1 MMEIAIAGAGI
12 AGLTAAIALAGRG
25 FSVTIYERAD
35 ALVDIGA
42 GIQLAPNAMTVLQ
55 RLGLADAVAKDAVE
69 PRALII
75 RDGPSGR
82 ALTSIPLRGEASR
95 RYGAPYCVIHRADL
109 QRILCD
115 AAGADPKIR
124 LRLGAKIADVRPD
137 GNCVTFALGDETR
150 SADLLIAADGIHSA
164 IRSGALAL
172 PAAAQPVRHAWR
184 TSMPAD
190 DLPNRIERDAT
201 GLWLASHCHLV
212 HYPVRA
218 GRQINLVLIAAN
230 AQVPPADLLKKLAAP
245 ASDLADMKTEW
256 IGWPLCAIDPA
267 GRWARGRIAL
277 IGDAAHAMLPTIA
290 QGGAQAIE
298 DAFVLANC
306 LESTPDQPAAAL
318 QRYEKRRKS
327 RVIRI
332 ANEAQRNAT
341 IYGLGGLAATARNAA
356 IALLPGTM
364 HLHRLDWLYRFPDD

>member
-1 MMEIAIAGAGI
+1 MEIAIAGAGI
-12 AGLTAAIALAGRG
+12 AGLTAAIALASHG

-35 ALVDIGA
+35 VLADIGA

-55 RLGLADAVAKDAVE
+55 RLGLAEALGEDTVE

-82 ALTSIPLRGEASR
+82 ALTAIPLRGEARR

-109 QRILCD
+109 QRILSHAAD
-115 AAGADPKIR
+115 AEAKIQ
-124 LRLGAKIADVRPD
+124 LRLGAEITNVRQD
-137 GNCVTFALGDETR
+137 GNRVSFALGDKTVHP
-150 SADLLIAADGIHSA
+150 DLLIAADGIHSE
-164 IRSGALAL
+164 IRTGALAL
-172 PAAAQPVRHAWR
+172 PGPGQPVRHAWR
-184 TSMPAD
+184 TAIAAD
-190 DLPNRIERDAT
+190 NLPNRIERDAT

-218 GRQINLVLIAAN
+218 GRQINLVLVAAN
-230 AQVPPADLLKKLAAP
+230 AGVPPADLLKKLAAP
-245 ASDLADMKTEW
+245 ASELADVQTEW
-256 IGWPLCAIDPA
+256 IGWPLSAIDPA

-277 IGDAAHAMLPTIA
+277 IGDAAHAMLPTAA

-298 DAFVLANC
+298 DAFVLADC
-306 LESTPDQPAAAL
+306 LAGAPDQPAAAL
-318 QRYEKRRKS
+318 QRYERRRKT

-332 ANEAQRNAT
+332 ANEATRNAT

-356 IALLPGTM
+356 IALIPGPM
-364 HLHRLDWLYRFPDD
+364 HLKRLDWLYRFPED

>member
-1 MMEIAIAGAGI
+1 MEIAVAGAGI

-25 FSVTIYERAD
+25 FSVTVYERAD
-35 ALVDIGA
+35 TLADIGA
-42 GIQLAPNAMTVLQ
+42 GIQLAPNAMTVLH
-55 RLGLADAVAKDAVE
+55 RLGLAEALAGDTVE

-82 ALTSIPLRGEASR
+82 ALTSIPLRAEARR

-109 QRILCD
+109 QRILSD

-124 LRLGAKIADVRPD
+124 LRLGAQITDVRQD
-137 GNCVTFALGDETR
+137 GNRVTFALGDETR
-150 SADLLIAADGIHSA
+150 NADLLIAADGIHST
-164 IRSGALAL
+164 IRTGTLAL
-172 PAAAQPVRHAWR
+172 PAAAPPVRHAWR
-184 TSMPAD
+184 TAIASD
-190 DLPNRIERDAT
+190 DLPAGIERDAT
-201 GLWLASHCHLV
+201 GLWLAWHCHLV

-218 GRQINLVLIAAN
+218 GRQINLVLIAASDG
-230 AQVPPADLLKKLAAP
+230 AAPGDLLKKLAAP
-245 ASDLADMKTEW
+245 ASDLAGVSTEW
-256 IGWPLCAIDPA
+256 IGWPLQTIDPA

-298 DAFVLANC
+298 DAFVVADCLAGA
-306 LESTPDQPAAAL
+306 PDQPAAAL
-318 QRYEKRRKS
+318 QRYERRRKT

-332 ANEAQRNAT
+332 ANEATRNAT

-356 IALLPGTM
+356 IALLPGPM
-364 HLHRLDWLYRFPDD
+364 HLHRLDWLYRFPKD

>member
-1 MMEIAIAGAGI
+1 MEIAIAGAGI

-25 FSVTIYERAD
+25 FSLTIYERAD
-35 ALVDIGA
+35 TLADIGA
-42 GIQLAPNAMTVLQ
+42 GIQLAPNAMTVLE
-55 RLGLADAVAKDAVE
+55 RLGLADALAADTVE

-82 ALTSIPLRGEASR
+82 ALTAIPLRGEARR

-109 QRILCD
+109 QRILSD
-115 AAGADPKIR
+115 AVDAEPKIR
-124 LRLGAKIADVRPD
+124 LRLGAKIADVRQD
-137 GNCVTFALGDETR
+137 GNRVTFAAGDETLN
-150 SADLLIAADGIHSA
+150 ADLLIAADGIHST
-164 IRSGALAL
+164 IRTGALAL
-172 PAAAQPVRHAWR
+172 PAAGETIRHAWR
-184 TSMPAD
+184 TAVPAD
-190 DLPNRIERDAT
+190 DLPAGIERDAT
-201 GLWLASHCHLV
+201 GLWLASDCHLV

-230 AQVPPADLLKKLAAP
+230 ARATPGDLLRNLAAP
-245 ASDLADMKTEW
+245 ASDLADVQTER
-256 IGWPLCAIDPA
+256 IGWPLRAIDPA

-298 DAFVLANC
+298 DAFVLADC
-306 LESTPDQPAAAL
+306 LTEAPDQPAAAL
-318 QRYEKRRKS
+318 QRYERRRKM

-332 ANEAQRNAT
+332 ANEAERNAT

-356 IALLPGTM
+356 IALLPGAM
-364 HLHRLDWLYRFPDD
+364 HLHRLDWLYRFPED